1 MSPTSR
7 PAAGRWLRAG
17 AALGTTTLL
26 LSVATI
32 PADAGPRRTDN
43 TSAKLRAAVTEE
55 GLAEHLEAFQA
66 IADAHDGNRASGTE
80 GYDASAAY
88 VMDVLTDAGYEP
100 TVQEFEFPY
109 FTELAIPELEQISPL
124 AKAYT
129 TPDDFMTMSYSGSGD
144 VTGQVV
150 AVDTTFTPP
159 SKENPVT
166 SGCEADDFV
175 GFPAGSIALM
185 QRGGCTF
192 GTKALN
198 AQNAGAVAAIVF
210 NTGAEGATDAF
221 GGTLGAPETPVTIP
235 VVGSSFAVGQELDG
249 STARVFT
256 STFSE
261 YRTTFNVL
269 AETAAGSDD
278 NVVVV
283 GAHLDSVEDGPG
295 INDNGT
301 GSAGILEVAE
311 QMAEVKPKNKVR
323 FAWWG
328 AEESGL
334 LGAEHYVAD
343 LEENDPAA
351 LEAIALYLNFDMI
364 GSPNFVRFVYDGD
377 NSRYGTDVAME
388 GPAGSGAIE
397 QTFHDYFASQDLPSE
412 ESAFTGRSDYG
423 PFISVGIP
431 AGGLFTGGDGTKT
444 PEQQLVYGGTAGITY
459 DECYHTPCD
468 DIDNVDRTVL
478 HQMSD
483 AIAHT
488 VLTFAMSTQAVNGEG
503 KGHPVAAPGQ
513 AVAGEPTGTGSEDAG
528 LHAHEHTLPAS

>member
-26 LSVATI
+26 LSAATI

-43 TSAKLRAAVTEE
+43 TSEKLRAAVTED
-55 GLAEHLEAFQA
+55 GVAEHLEAFQA
-66 IADAHDGNRASGTE
+66 IADAHDGNRASGTP

-109 FTELAIPELEQISPL
+109 FTELARPELEQISPT
-124 AKAYT
+124 AKTYV
-129 TPDDFMTMSYSGSGD
+129 TPDDFMTMSYSGSDD

-159 SKENPVT
+159 TKETPVT
-166 SGCEADDFV
+166 SGCEADDFA

-185 QRGGCTF
+185 QRGSCPF
-192 GTKALN
+192 ATKALN
-198 AQNAGAVAAIVF
+198 AQTAGAVAAIVF
-210 NTGAEGATDAF
+210 NSGAEGATDAF
-221 GGTLGAPETPVTIP
+221 GGTLGAPETPVEIP
-235 VVGSSFAVGQELDG
+235 VVGSSFAVGQELAG

-269 AETAAGSDD
+269 AETATGSDD

-343 LEENDPAA
+343 LEENDPEA

-412 ESAFTGRSDYG
+412 ESAFSGRSDYG
-423 PFISVGIP
+423 PFIDVGIP

-444 PEQQLVYGGTAGITY
+444 PEQAAVYGGTAGIAY
-459 DECYHTPCD
+459 DPCYHTPCD
-468 DIDNVDRTVL
+468 DIDNVNRTAL

-483 AIAHT
+483 AVAHA
-488 VLTFAMSTQAVNGEG
+488 VLTFAMSTQAVNGAG
-503 KGHPVAAPGQ
+503 KGHPVSPPGQ
-513 AVAGEPTGTGSEDAG
+513 AVTGVPTGTGSEDAG
-528 LHAHEHTLPAS
+528 LHAHEHTLAAS